1 MLQARPGLLHE
12 RNFCA
17 FSAMGEGDCA
27 RYCRQTSAFLSHG
40 EPAGNITL
48 RDVSLAQS
56 NPSDEAHGDALTVVA
71 TILSENLALALHSD
85 LAEGMEQSRIRCKFA
100 TLFVTKGIVERLRS
114 SLDDGPK
121 RTRGVL
127 GATPS
132 EGPAIDG

>member
-1 MLQARPGLLHE
+1 
-12 RNFCA
+12 
-17 FSAMGEGDCA
+17 MGEGDCA
-27 RYCRQTSAFLSHG
+27 RYCRQKSAFLSHG

-71 TILSENLALALHSD
+71 TILSEILALALHSD

-100 TLFVTKGIVERLRS
+100 TLFVTEGIVERLRS

-121 RTRGVL
+121 RT
-127 GATPS
+127 
-132 EGPAIDG
+132 